1 MRNAICQATF
11 ADLELQRQGV
21 HLDPLLK
28 RISDFAARNVS
39 ALRLVQRDLARGLK
53 RPHTGRRGM
62 TAAQA
67 LRSLVLMRI
76 KNWDYR
82 ELQERI
88 NDGYTLRVFTQFYAE
103 RVPSHNA
110 FHRAF
115 CRLTPETLQALNAS
129 VVQAAIDM
137 GLEDGSK
144 LRVDTTV
151 VESDIHYPSD
161 STLLWDC
168 VRVITRQ
175 VLKLKEHLQG
185 NCPFTVRTRSAHRR
199 MLEIQRM
206 SPLQRHHAQTAK
218 YREILRIAR
227 SVIAQARDVVAKAK
241 RRGSLDVMTFALEAA
256 VERTCNLADR
266 VVDQAHRRV
275 IEGEQVPVDEKI
287 VSIFEPHTDIIKRGK
302 PLRPVEF
309 GHKLLLSESTHGLIT
324 EYRVL
329 DGNPSDESH
338 VAPSLQ
344 HHKRVFGKFPK
355 VFATDRG
362 FHSAANIA
370 ACKKARVKLVCMPQR
385 GGQRTPAQEA
395 YEKTRAFKDG
405 QRFRAGIEG
414 RISVLF
420 RGRGMK
426 RCLFEGRE
434 RFDLLVGAAVLANNL
449 LVIAAFLE
457 RRHAR
462 RKKAG
467 P

>member
-1 MRNAICQATF
+1 MRTSVCQATF

-28 RISDFAARNVS
+28 RISAFLDQNAR
-39 ALRLVQRDLARGLK
+39 ALRLVERDLASGLK
-53 RPHTGRRGM
+53 RPHTGRRGI
-62 TAAQA
+62 APAQA
-67 LRSLVLMRI
+67 LRSLALMRI

-82 ELQERI
+82 ELRERI
-88 NDGYTLRVFTQFYAE
+88 NDGYTLRVFTRFHGE
-103 RVPSHNA
+103 RVPGHNA

-115 CRLTPETLQALNAS
+115 CRLTPETLRALNGAI
-129 VVQAAIDM
+129 VDAAIAM
-137 GLEDGSK
+137 KLEDGKK

-175 VLKLKEHLQG
+175 VLRLKELLPG
-185 NCPFTVRTRSAHRR
+185 KCPFTVRTRSARRR

-206 SPLQRHHAQTAK
+206 TPLQRHHAQTGK
-218 YREILRIAR
+218 YRELLRIT
-227 SVIAQARDVVAKAK
+227 RDVVAQARYVVARAK
-241 RRGSLDVMTFALEAA
+241 RRGSVDILALALEADI
-256 VERTCNLADR
+256 ERMCGLADR
-266 VVDQAHRRV
+266 VVDQAQRRV
-275 IEGEQVPVDEKI
+275 LEGEQVSVEEKI
-287 VSIFEPHTDIIKRGK
+287 VSIFEPHSDIIKRGK

-309 GHKLLLSESTHGLIT
+309 GHKVLLAETNHGLIA

-338 VAPSLQ
+338 VPASLQ
-344 HHKRVFGKFPK
+344 HHKRVFGRAPK

-370 ACKKARVKLVCMPQR
+370 ACKKAGVKLVCMPQR
-385 GGQRTPAQEA
+385 GGQRTPEQEA

-405 QRFRAGIEG
+405 QRFRAGVEG

-426 RCLFEGRE
+426 RCLLEGRE
-434 RFDLLVGAAVLANNL
+434 RFELLIGAAVLANNL
-449 LVIAAFLE
+449 LVIAALLE